1 MALEPLKSSPCMKNN
16 LLRTFFEWA
25 LITSV
30 LMSVGFFVW
39 YYFKSH
45 TARGYVV
52 QVANEENNMRA
63 SFERNG
69 RIVAVLMA
77 ECQQYAR
84 TNADL
89 ARLLAPQKPVSVA
102 PAAPTPTARPKTR

>member
-1 MALEPLKSSPCMKNN
+1 MKNS

-39 YYFKSH
+39 YYSKSRALRIAESH
-45 TARGYVV
+45 IAAAQSGM
-52 QVANEENNMRA
+52 QNNH
-63 SFERNG
+63 
-69 RIVAVLMA
+69 AVMGVLLS
-77 ECQQYAR
+77 ECRQYAR

-89 ARLLAPQKPVSVA
+89 ERLLETGNIPASNA
-102 PAAPTPTARPKTR
+102 PAVPAPAKPRTR